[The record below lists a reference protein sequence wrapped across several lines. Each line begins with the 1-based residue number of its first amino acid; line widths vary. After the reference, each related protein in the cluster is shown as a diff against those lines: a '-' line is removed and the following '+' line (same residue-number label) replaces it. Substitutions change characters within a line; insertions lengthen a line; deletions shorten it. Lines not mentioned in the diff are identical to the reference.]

1 MIQAL
6 SPDEWIQLKEN
17 MLTWVRHALYGPFD
31 SEVYNLLKHL
41 RDLVER
47 KKVYEKNY
55 TNE

>member
-31 SEVYNLLKHL
+31 SEVYNILKHL

-47 KKVYEKNY
+47 KKVC
-55 TNE
+55 